1 MDFTLFKGLG
11 LREAISARK
20 SSSELQNL
28 SDHLLRD
35 IGYSR
40 DGRPLDTETGM
51 PYGRPSDSAVRVL
64 APAMLLLAM
73 Q

>member
-1 MDFTLFKGLG
+1 MEFTLFKGFRLT
-11 LREAISARK
+11 EAISAWK
-20 SSSELQNL
+20 SSSELHSL

-40 DGRPLDTETGM
+40 DGRPLDAETGM
-51 PYGRPSDSAVRVL
+51 PHVRPSDSTVRVL

-73 Q
+73 H